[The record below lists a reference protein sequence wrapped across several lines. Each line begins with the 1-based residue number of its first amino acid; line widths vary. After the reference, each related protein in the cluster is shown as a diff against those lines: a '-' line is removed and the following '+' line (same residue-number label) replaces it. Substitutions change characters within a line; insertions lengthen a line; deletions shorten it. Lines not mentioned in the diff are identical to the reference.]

1 MASGT
6 ATAPPTVRLDPDE
19 HRAGAG
25 RPRDP
30 KVDGAVLQATREL
43 LVTLGYRRLALDAV
57 ARRAGVSRTTLRLR
71 WKSKAELVF
80 DAVSPDPEVL
90 RVPNTGSLETDI
102 RGCVDNTVTLFR
114 SAPMRAAFQG
124 LVDDVRNYPAV
135 RVALA
140 EQIYLPS
147 IEAFSGLVSRAVAR
161 GEIQRPVDP
170 GVLFDV
176 IAGSLLYRLTVSG
189 EDPARLADQLVG
201 ILTAGLRCPDPA
213 GTAGTAGTSATRQ
226 AGAHPVRPRSTT
238 TQKGR

>member
-1 MASGT
+1 MAPGNVT
-6 ATAPPTVRLDPDE
+6 ARPAVRLDPDE
-19 HRAGAG
+19 HRAAAG

-30 KVDGAVLQATREL
+30 KVDEVILQATREL
-43 LVTLGYRRLALDAV
+43 LVTLGYRKLAVDAV

-90 RVPNTGSLETDI
+90 RVPNTGSLEGDI

-124 LVDDVRNYPAV
+124 LLDDARNYPDV

-140 EQIYLPS
+140 DRIYRPS
-147 IEAFSGLVSRAVAR
+147 IEAFSELVRRAVAR

-189 EDPARLADQLVG
+189 DEPARLADQLVG
-201 ILTAGLRCPDPA
+201 ILTAGLRCRDPDGTPDASTDRSA
-213 GTAGTAGTSATRQ
+213 GG
-226 AGAHPVRPRSTT
+226 HLVRARSTT
-238 TQKGR
+238 TKKGR